1 MTAPVASPLIAQPT
15 RTYRITHST
24 AYGYDAEVSTS
35 FGRAHLL
42 PRDLPHQTCADSELV
57 VTPGPDELREHTDAF
72 GNRSTYFCV
81 RTRHRELTVLA
92 SSTVSVSGR
101 PAADPRGPAWDEIRA
116 GLPTGSPA
124 ARGYALPSPRLPPN
138 AEVTAYAR
146 PSFLPGRPLV
156 EAAVELST
164 RIHRDFRYV
173 SGATTVG
180 STVADLLDRREGVCQ
195 DFAHL
200 AVAGLR
206 AVGLAARYVSGYL
219 ETTPP
224 PGRPRLVGADASH
237 AWVSVFTGDGWL
249 DLDPTN
255 DRLVDAS
262 YVELAHGRD
271 YADVP
276 PLKGVIFADSAES
289 VLTVAVDMIRIET

>member
-1 MTAPVASPLIAQPT
+1 VN
-15 RTYRITHST
+15 TYRITHRT
-24 AYGYDAEVSTS
+24 TYGYADEVGES

-42 PRDLPHQTCADSELV
+42 PRDRPGQTCLDGQV
-57 VTPGPDELREHTDAF
+57 TVTPRPAELREHTDWF
-72 GNRSTYFCV
+72 GNRATYFAV
-81 RTRHRELTVLA
+81 TASHRRLSVLA
-92 SSTVSVSGR
+92 ESTVAVDER
-101 PAADPRGPAWDEIRA
+101 PAPATTPPWEAVRDHLRGATDPLLLDARA
-116 GLPTGSPA
+116 
-124 ARGYALPSPRLPPN
+124 YALPSPRLPVH
-138 AEVTAYAR
+138 AEVAEYAR
-146 PSFLPGRPLV
+146 ASFPAGRPV
-156 EAAVELST
+156 AEAAVDLCG

-173 SGATTVG
+173 TGSSTVG
-180 STVADLLDRREGVCQ
+180 STVPELLARGSGVCQ

-224 PGRPRLVGADASH
+224 PGRPRVVGADASH
-237 AWVSVFTGDGWL
+237 AWASVCTGDGWL

-255 DRLVDAS
+255 DQLVDAS

-276 PLKGVIFADSAES
+276 PLKGVIFAESTDSVME
-289 VLTVAVDMIRIET
+289 VAVDMIRVEHG